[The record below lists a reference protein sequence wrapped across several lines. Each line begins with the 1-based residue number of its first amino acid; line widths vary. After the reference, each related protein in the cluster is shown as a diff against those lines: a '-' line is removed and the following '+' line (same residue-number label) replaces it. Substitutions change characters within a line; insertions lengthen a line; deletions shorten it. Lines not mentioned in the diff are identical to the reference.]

1 LIDEQKGKR
10 KKREGISS
18 RDGVSQRRHRITD
31 LLRACPHLEIE
42 ETVHVLARVVF
53 KEFRKLATS
62 AEILVHR
69 DFFGYGGFAKPSSKQ
84 AFVAHHVEKTE
95 PSLFVFCPQVLMM
108 QLHVG
113 WGKGCGSTEEDSL
126 LVPMG

>member
-1 LIDEQKGKR
+1 L
-10 KKREGISS
+10 
-18 RDGVSQRRHRITD
+18 H
-31 LLRACPHLEIE
+31 ACPHLEIE
-42 ETVHVLARVVF
+42 EKVHVLATVVF

-62 AEILVHR
+62 AEILVHK

-84 AFVAHHVEKTE
+84 AFGAHHVEKTQ

-113 WGKGCGSTEEDSL
+113 WGKGGPQKKIHFWCQWGEGIKDHGERKSKNLVSL
-126 LVPMG
+126 TS